1 VKSAIDHFVTSELR
15 LPSRQ
20 SLMFPQIALFDTC
33 VYFAYVKPFTVE
45 IIFVNISSLVQI
57 NFPRNIQFSAIKQQQ
72 SGGRNSGET
81 TQNSSSQEAG
91 TQGKQHKTAAVRR
104 QELRGNNTKQQQS
117 GGRNSEE
124 TTQNSSSQEAGTQG
138 KQHKTFLSIYFVQ
151 WPTKCTIF
159 SQIITLLHV
168 STLSY
173 HPQGVCNQYFTKL
186 HKYFNCSCW

>member
-1 VKSAIDHFVTSELR
+1 MKSAIDHFVTSELR

-91 TQGKQHKTAAVRR
+91 TQRKQHKTAAVRR
-104 QELRGNNTKQQQS
+104 QELRGNNTKPFFLFILYNDQPNAQLF
-117 GGRNSEE
+117 
-124 TTQNSSSQEAGTQG
+124 
-138 KQHKTFLSIYFVQ
+138 HKLSHSFMFRHYR
-151 WPTKCTIF
+151 
-159 SQIITLLHV
+159 IILRESVINIL
-168 STLSY
+168 LSY
-173 HPQGVCNQYFTKL
+173 TSISTAAVGNTIYD
-186 HKYFNCSCW
+186 